1 MMFDFMLKHEL
12 ERVETMSVIDVV
24 AYVNRLMMRLEHYD
38 CTDEERK
45 NGLELLWRLTERVR
59 FLKVN
64 LEATS
69 SRFSPG
75 H

>member
-24 AYVNRLMMRLEHYD
+24 AYVNRLMMRLEHND

-69 SRFSPG
+69 SRFSTG